1 MIKAIIFDCFGV
13 LTSEGW
19 QQFKEMHFSDKPEAL
34 EEAQR
39 LNALADSGKLNHVE
53 LIPMIAELAN
63 MTTEQASAEID
74 NYQPNTQLL
83 HYIRDNLA
91 QNYIISMLSN
101 VSDDWLYSMFTP
113 EQLDLFTSKLLSF
126 EIGYSKPD
134 LRAYEVAIEKC
145 GVLPNECIFIDDLV
159 HNVVAAKEAGMHSL
173 VYEDFTSFKAQL
185 EAVLAADSDK

>member
-19 QQFKEMHFSDKPEAL
+19 QQFKETHFTDKPEAL

-39 LNALADSGKLNHVE
+39 LNALADSGKLNHAE

-63 MTTEQASAEID
+63 MSTEQALAEID
-74 NYQPNTQLL
+74 NYQPNLQLL
-83 HYIRDNLA
+83 NFIRDDLVSD
-91 QNYIISMLSN
+91 YTISMLSN

-113 EQLDLFTSKLLSF
+113 EQLDLFTFKLLSF

-134 LRAYEVAIEKC
+134 PRAYEAAIEKC
-145 GVLPNECIFIDDLV
+145 GVLPSECLFIDDLT
-159 HNVVAAKEAGMHSL
+159 HNVLAAKDAGMHSFI
-173 VYEDFTSFKAQL
+173 YEDFSLFKEEL
-185 EAVLAADSDK
+185 EKILAANSDK